1 MYGIVVPVSILTIL
15 KCGEGK
21 IFICPCNILHFLEF
35 SPFFKGLEE
44 RNSIPVCL
52 VIRSSYHQCK
62 TLDSNNSK
70 EVVLAP
76 QKLIRKRKFSFI
88 VSLLLR
94 ILPPWNLL
102 WKSVPVVK
110 RPNFITKQ
118 ATSWLLHTKKSYC
131 FRTAALRIW
140 VGGTDGL
147 KTVNR
152 QSMRLLIFYQGLYI
166 RSKPPSRLQCRAV

>member
-1 MYGIVVPVSILTIL
+1 MKRVDIKKYPLSDSTLAS
-15 KCGEGK
+15 
-21 IFICPCNILHFLEF
+21 LE
-35 SPFFKGLEE
+35 PEE
-44 RNSIPVCL
+44 KEYRV
-52 VIRSSYHQCK
+52 K
-62 TLDSNNSK
+62 DSNNLYFTLKSAVK
-70 EVVLAP
+70 VSA
-76 QKLIRKRKFSFI
+76 KF
-88 VSLLLR
+88 
-94 ILPPWNLL
+94 
-102 WKSVPVVK
+102 SVPVVK